1 MIGKIKRF
9 VKKLMPVGIGL
20 GTTIAIYAAILL
32 TFTSIIYLVADISN
46 TPPGTDDSEHGQEQ
60 PSYNGVF
67 FNQLHEQLFQLDM
80 SKIPD
85 DAPLN
90 VAQDTVTLK
99 GWTLKDYLNAY
110 MLACEICARS
120 EINPDLSQPDIY
132 PEDLLGSWF
141 MEATCNP
148 GISVFDQRQYSYC
161 RYIDVVSSSGDFIG
175 PFQQNKVWSQVGTP
189 DNTYM
194 MGVYISWQENPDIQ
208 PGERAYMGT
217 PTMLAESRGFVMT
230 GESYQTLLSEGK
242 TPMAQTYSNK
252 AEVTSSVIRWGSLA
266 SGDTTSSRP
275 NSKYLPDAMYTNAI
289 HMRLAL
295 DGRNPIFNKTDSHGY
310 GNAALDPLLSG
321 LDHKSALA
329 PRKALT
335 KDINSANYAFLD
347 ASSDYNSCGAAAK
360 LYVASALNPDTT
372 FYYVDKIPKDRVRQ
386 YMTGGGNLYQILY
399 GQGNTAAKKDHTVL
413 SATDS
418 LLYQLENG
426 SPYKFSRAEAQAA
439 RDQFGSKNGG
449 AIFSQ
454 IYYGFTNSQAGHVI
468 VATMESIAQVAAQN
482 QDWKYDTPQLAP
494 GESPD
499 DSSQGNSGTPGTPVD
514 TSVCTGNPNCA
525 HNINGQVWGKFGWP
539 SNYSAPIPQEIP
551 GTFQLGSLGFPY
563 DHCTTGRTDRYVS
576 YGGHKFNMDF
586 SRNLVAPGD
595 TVYVTAIS
603 DGVVVS
609 IVANSVHG
617 GSGRSSWGN
626 VVVVAH
632 PGGYLSTYGHMESFA
647 HIYPG
652 MFVSK
657 GTVLGVMG
665 NTGNSS
671 GVHVHLEISDKARS
685 LSGFM
690 FPDTSKA
697 HGVAPGFAYPGIRP
711 ANYTAGF
718 PFLSGVDAFT
728 YF

>member
-1 MIGKIKRF
+1 MIRKFKKLF
-9 VKKLMPVGIGL
+9 KKLMPAGIGI
-20 GTTIAIYAAILL
+20 GTTIAIYAAVVLA
-32 TFTSIIYLVADISN
+32 FTSIIYLIADIANTSLASN
-46 TPPGTDDSEHGQEQ
+46 PGEQGQTQ

-132 PEDLLGSWF
+132 PEDLLGSWY
-141 MEATCNP
+141 MEVTCNP
-148 GISVFDQRQYSYC
+148 GISVFDQKPHSYC
-161 RYIDVVSSSGDFIG
+161 RYIDVVSGSGQFIG
-175 PFQQNKVWSQVGTP
+175 PFQQNKVWSQIGTP

-208 PGERAYMGT
+208 PGERAYFGT
-217 PTMLAESRGFVMT
+217 PTMLSDGRGFVMT
-230 GESYQTLLSEGK
+230 GESYSTLLSEGK
-242 TPMAQTYSNK
+242 TALSQTASNK
-252 AEVTSSVIRWGSLA
+252 PDVTSSVIRWGSLA
-266 SGDTTSSRP
+266 SGDVTSSRP
-275 NSKYLPDAMYTNAI
+275 NSKYLPDAMYTNAM

-295 DGRNPIFNKTDSHGY
+295 DGRNPMFNKTDSHGY
-310 GNAALDPLLSG
+310 GNAALDPLLSS
-321 LDHKSALA
+321 LDHKSAMA

-347 ASSDYNSCGAAAK
+347 ASSDYNSCGTAAK
-360 LYVASALNPDTT
+360 LYVAAATNPGTT
-372 FYYVDKIPKDRVRQ
+372 FYYIDKIPKDKVKQ

-399 GQGNTAAKKDHTVL
+399 GQGNTAANHKHTVL
-413 SATDS
+413 SAQDS
-418 LLYQLENG
+418 LLFVLENG
-426 SPYKFSRAEAQAA
+426 SPYKLSRAEAQAT
-439 RDQFGSKNGG
+439 RDEYGSKNGG

-454 IYYGFTNSQAGHVI
+454 IYYGFTNSQAGHAI
-468 VATMESIAQVAAQN
+468 VATMESIAQTAVQN
-482 QDWKYDTPQLAP
+482 QDWKYDVPQVAP
-494 GESPD
+494 GGH
-499 DSSQGNSGTPGTPVD
+499 SSQELVPGD
-514 TSVCTGNPNCA
+514 TNTCSGNPNCA
-525 HNINGQVWGKFGWP
+525 CHINGQVWGKYGWP
-539 SNYSAPIPQEIP
+539 KNYSVAVPASIN
-551 GTFQLGSLGFPY
+551 GSFQLGALGFPF
-563 DHCTTGRTDRYVS
+563 DHATTGRTDRYIS
-576 YGGHKFNMDF
+576 YKNHKYNMDF
-586 SRNLVAPGD
+586 SKNLLAPAD
-595 TVYVTAIS
+595 TIYVTSIA

-617 GSGRSSWGN
+617 GSGRASWGN

-632 PGGYLSTYGHMESFA
+632 PGGYLTTYGHLASFA

-652 MFVSK
+652 MPVTT
-657 GTVLGVMG
+657 GTILGVMG

-671 GVHVHLEISDKARS
+671 GTHVHLEIADKAR
-685 LSGFM
+685 LLNGFA

-697 HGVAPGFAYPGIRP
+697 HGIAPGYAYPGIRP
-711 ANYTAGF
+711 ASPNAGY